1 MTLFHLFVLKAILVA
16 KTAGYGKKYF
26 WREMDWELPV
36 LCRLNGNIVVKQK
49 IPFFLFSRPVDDGS
63 STFTEL
69 WNPLKT
75 RLGKKNIFLWTLT
88 FGITDLAEKAR
99 KLRQISN
106 CNKTAE
112 IKYLTQM
119 HFFFLLTGASLYY
132 YDIYILFTYFAS
144 FTGYEDGVL
153 EVISSLHIKESKY
166 GRKIYKFCG
175 KSF

>member
-1 MTLFHLFVLKAILVA
+1 MLVA
-16 KTAGYGKKYF
+16 KTAGYGRKYF
-26 WREMDWELPV
+26 WREIAWELPV
-36 LCRLNGNIVVKQK
+36 LLGLRSLYTCRLNGNLVVKQK
-49 IPFFLFSRPVDDGS
+49 ILFFLLFTRPVDDGS